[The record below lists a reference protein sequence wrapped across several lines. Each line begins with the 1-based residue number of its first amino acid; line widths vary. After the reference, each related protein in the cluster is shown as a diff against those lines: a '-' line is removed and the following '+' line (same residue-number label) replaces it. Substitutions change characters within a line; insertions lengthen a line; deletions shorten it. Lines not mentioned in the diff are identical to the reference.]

1 METDSHERR
10 RNQAVRDEM
19 NGSALKEIPTSVPTV
34 DVLVAESQL
43 IAYAH
48 SRPGESISDPRP
60 GDIVLVRGAGWLG
73 KAIRLFVRMR
83 CRRDG
88 VLSFAHWSHA
98 GIIVSPQGHLVEVLH
113 TGVVLSRL
121 EKYRD
126 QEYHY
131 VYLDLSAADR
141 TRASRYAYSCL
152 RQKYGRLSFV
162 LLALAVLLGDRFEVP
177 DRGQQGCVALI
188 VRALQRAGMTFA
200 RRPTDMTPADLAEKF
215 GVTP

>member
-1 METDSHERR
+1 MPLLRSG
-10 RNQAVRDEM
+10 DEM
-19 NGSALKEIPTSVPTV
+19 SGSALTEINASAPIVVVP
-34 DVLVAESQL
+34 AANRQPA
-43 IAYAH
+43 AYA
-48 SRPGESISDPRP
+48 RCMPGESISDPRP
-60 GDIVLVRGAGWLG
+60 GDVVLIRGTGWLG
-73 KAIRLFVRMR
+73 KGIRFFVRMR
-83 CRRDG
+83 CRRNG
-88 VLSFAHWSHA
+88 ERPFAHWSHA

-113 TGVVLSRL
+113 SGVALSSI

-152 RQKYGRLSFV
+152 RQKYGRWSFI

-188 VRALQRAGMTFA
+188 ARALQRAGMTFA
-200 RRPTDMTPADLAEKF
+200 RRPTDMTPADLAKMF
-215 GVTP
+215 GVMP

>member
-1 METDSHERR
+1 
-10 RNQAVRDEM
+10 M
-19 NGSALKEIPTSVPTV
+19 NGSAPKEILAPAPAVSVP
-34 DVLVAESQL
+34 VADRQP

-48 SRPGESISDPRP
+48 CGPGETISDPRP
-60 GDIVLVRGAGWLG
+60 GDVILVRGTGWLG
-73 KAIRLFVRMR
+73 KTIRFVVRMR
-83 CRRDG
+83 CRRNGDRP
-88 VLSFAHWSHA
+88 FAHWSHA
-98 GIIVSPQGHLVEVLH
+98 GIIVSPQGHLVEVVH
-113 TGVVLSRL
+113 AGVVLSRI

-162 LLALAVLLGDRFEVP
+162 LFAFAVLLGDRFEVP

-188 VRALQRAGMTFA
+188 VRALQRAGITFA
-200 RRPTDMTPADLAEKF
+200 RRPTDMTPADLAKRF
-215 GVTP
+215 GVMP

>member
-1 METDSHERR
+1 MS
-10 RNQAVRDEM
+10 
-19 NGSALKEIPTSVPTV
+19 GSALRKMPAAMPVIVVPEATRQSVCYRHCGPGQSIP
-34 DVLVAESQL
+34 
-43 IAYAH
+43 
-48 SRPGESISDPRP
+48 DPRP
-60 GDIVLVRGAGWLG
+60 GDVVLVRGAGWLG
-73 KAIRLFVRMR
+73 KAIRFFVRMR

-88 VLSFAHWSHA
+88 SQSFAHWSHA
-98 GIIVSPQGHLVEVLH
+98 GIIVSPKGHLVEVLH
-113 TGVVLSRL
+113 TGVALSSI

-126 QEYHY
+126 QDFHY

-162 LLALAVLLGDRFEVP
+162 LFALAVLLGDWFEVP

-200 RRPTDMTPADLAEKF
+200 RRPTDMTPADLAKKF
-215 GVTP
+215 GVLP